1 MVIRVERN
9 SSQKIFVLYLR
20 SFSATR
26 SAFFANRR
34 GESRLIGWLTKSS
47 GVFYYPRV
55 AQRVFEHPC
64 GDWLTRPP
72 EFCTIH
78 GSAYEFFTMRAD
90 FSWRVKVFICRC
102 TWPSQGKRAFTNRR
116 NDSRFIE
123 WRPRNLKFFATRGQ
137 CKKFFLAS
145 VRRQVS
151 KVNIAFTTHGP
162 AYKFLTLSADFSR
175 RVEVSIFRLTWP
187 SQRKCLIAI
196 GFCV

>member
-1 MVIRVERN
+1 MERGAVDKKLWSFLPTAGHDRTFWSFVWSVILLKR
-9 SSQKIFVLYLR
+9 FFLYLR

-123 WRPRNLKFFATRGQ
+123 WRPRNLKFFAARGQ
-137 CKKFFLAS
+137 CKKFF
-145 VRRQVS
+145 
-151 KVNIAFTTHGP
+151 
-162 AYKFLTLSADFSR
+162 
-175 RVEVSIFRLTWP
+175 
-187 SQRKCLIAI
+187 
-196 GFCV
+196 